1 MARSKKP
8 SHARRQRRRP
18 ESAIAAARLT
28 ARRRFGITR
37 LHPEQE
43 QAIEAVLS
51 GRDVLAVLPTG
62 YGKSLIYQ
70 VPALLLDRPTLVI
83 SPLLA
88 LMRDQELG
96 MMDMVILPGLALM
109 SATSSLAA
117 IVARPSSS

>member
-8 SHARRQRRRP
+8 SQARRQRRRP
-18 ESAIAAARLT
+18 EPALAAARLT
-28 ARRRFGITR
+28 ARRRLGITR
-37 LHPEQE
+37 LRPEQE
-43 QAIEAVLS
+43 QAIKAVLS
-51 GRDVLAVLPTG
+51 GRDTLAVLPTG

-96 MMDMVILPGLALM
+96 LK
-109 SATSSLAA
+109 
-117 IVARPSSS
+117 ARGIPVVRLDSTVRPKARRE